1 MGHVWEAE
9 QLSLRRR
16 VAFKFVRPE
25 RITTRSLDPL
35 AGTDGTSFRVQRGGS
50 YHSEPEDA
58 RCSARTSMPATTS
71 GDDVGLRP
79 ARDLER

>member
-1 MGHVWEAE
+1 MSGNVWEWCADGYDP
-9 QLSLRRR
+9 S
-16 VAFKFVRPE
+16 FYGNPE
-25 RITTRSLDPL
+25 ALDPL

-58 RCSARTSMPATTS
+58 PCSARASMPATTS